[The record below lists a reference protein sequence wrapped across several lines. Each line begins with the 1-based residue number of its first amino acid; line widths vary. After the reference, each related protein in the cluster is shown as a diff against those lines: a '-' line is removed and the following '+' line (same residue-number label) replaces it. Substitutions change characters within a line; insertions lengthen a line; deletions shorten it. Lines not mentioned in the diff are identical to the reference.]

1 MSVVAMEIPIQM
13 GTKLPMSA
21 RPIQTAA
28 KNQIFSCMIIT
39 FGYFAPSCR

>member
-1 MSVVAMEIPIQM
+1 MEIPIQM